1 VQPIRARI
9 GVLLA
14 VTLVLALV
22 AAASAR
28 AESVTDLGVDFVP
41 MGLNGADQV
50 VGDQT
55 DDNDDYDHAALW
67 NGSLQTLGQ
76 ISSTDDSDAYAISAG
91 GRISGDEYAGENVHG
106 VYWNGG
112 GTANQVGPFSGGSDS
127 ADYTVLND
135 VDTAG
140 DLVGFTPDGGLIDGF
155 LYHAGT
161 EVLVGETDLG
171 NQPGGTVVGAITP
184 NGSQMLG
191 SVNASGVTYYLWSSA
206 NPSGPGTELNLTPPT
221 NGGGAFD
228 ASEWG
233 TMIENDLASDGTVI
247 GYTGSGATK
256 TYYIRAPNGTET
268 EIGEG
273 TSGLHL
279 ANAVNASHVVAG
291 AIYGPSLSDPLHAAI
306 WANGKVTDL
315 NTLLP
320 PGTTGWDL
328 IEATAINDNG
338 DIAGIAAHNGQSVGF
353 LLNTGA
359 SASVKFGTIPRL
371 QVGKVVDVPVTVTAG
386 PVDLTSVS
394 LGDGLAVSGDHAKV
408 AEQAP
413 DIDGFPLQA
422 GQSKTFT
429 FKLKGLS
436 EGDAGLNVSLSGTS
450 ARGNVTDSTTT
461 TVTVWNPRL
470 DVLRVKVPDE
480 NDASDTIDLQYRGM
494 GWNPEGGPISF
505 RFSGEDAGHRDQAA
519 IFDGT
524 LKISRWPKR
533 TTDEHAIR
541 DRGAGGYCSGEL
553 SASQGDLFASTKV
566 EGKWAGWV
574 LWSANPAIKAHE
586 AWCEGEDHTFFE
598 KSREPIVVFGRFA
611 ESKRLGLALKVFGAD
626 GPGTESPAKVLTNT
640 GPVLNYYDRTRD
652 VCVGVSLDHNGDLI
666 TTATR
671 GRCS

>member
-1 VQPIRARI
+1 MFA
-9 GVLLA
+9 L
-14 VTLVLALV
+14 TLVLVVGL
-22 AAASAR
+22 AASAR
-28 AESVTDLGVDFVP
+28 ADSVTDLGVNFVP

-55 DDNDDYDHAALW
+55 DDNDDYDHATLW

-76 ISSTDDSDAYAISAG
+76 LVSTDDSDAYAISAG

-112 GTANQVGPFSGGSDS
+112 GTANQVGPFSGGSDT

-161 EVLVGETDLG
+161 EVPVGATDLG
-171 NQPGGTVVGAITP
+171 NQAGGTVVGAITP

-221 NGGGAFD
+221 NGAEAFD
-228 ASEWG
+228 ASEFG
-233 TMIENDLASDGTVI
+233 TMIEDDLASDGTVI
-247 GYTGSGATK
+247 GYIGSGTTK
-256 TYYIRAPNGTET
+256 TYYIRYPNGTET

-338 DIAGIAAHNGQSVGF
+338 DIAGVAEHNAQFVGF

-359 SASVKFGTIPRL
+359 SASVKFGTIPQL
-371 QVGKVVDVPVTVTAG
+371 QAGKTVSVPVTVTAG
-386 PVDLTSVS
+386 PVDLSSVS

-408 AEQAP
+408 AEQASG
-413 DIDGFPLQA
+413 IDGFSLPA

-429 FKLKGLS
+429 FKLKGVS
-436 EGDAGLNVSLSGTS
+436 EGDAGLSLSLAATS
-450 ARGNVTDSTTT
+450 ARGNVTDSATA
-461 TVTVWNPRL
+461 TVQVWNPRL
-470 DVLRVKVPDE
+470 DVLRVKVPNE
-480 NDASDTIDLQYRGM
+480 RESGDTIGLEYRGLGWNPTGGQIDLQ
-494 GWNPEGGPISF
+494 
-505 RFSGEDAGHRDQAA
+505 FSGENAGNKPQAPT
-519 IFDGT
+519 FDGT
-524 LKISRWPKR
+524 LKIRRWPKR
-533 TTDEHAIR
+533 TTDAKKITDHS
-541 DRGAGGYCSGEL
+541 GGGYCWGEL
-553 SASQGDLFASTKV
+553 SATQGDLSVQTKV

-574 LWSANPAIKAHE
+574 LWSANPEIKAHE
-586 AWCEGEDHTFFE
+586 AWCEGEDYTFFE
-598 KSREPIVVFGRFA
+598 KSREPIVVFGQFS
-611 ESKRLGLALKVFGAD
+611 ESKRLGLAVKVFGAD
-626 GPGTESPAKVLTNT
+626 GAGTESPAKVLTNT
-640 GPVLNYYDRTRD
+640 GPVLNYYDRPRD
-652 VCVGVSLDHNGDLI
+652 VCVGVSLDHNADLI

-671 GRCS
+671 GRCI